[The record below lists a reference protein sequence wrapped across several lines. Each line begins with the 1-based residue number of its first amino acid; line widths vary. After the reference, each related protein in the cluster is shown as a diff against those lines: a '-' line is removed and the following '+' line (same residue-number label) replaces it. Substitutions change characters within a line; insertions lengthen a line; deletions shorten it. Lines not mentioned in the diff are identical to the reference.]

1 MFLNKFFHFLKG
13 YVILNLTGFKIE
25 RFLYIAVKR
34 GLVVTDISRKNGDQL
49 TLKMSIRDFF
59 KVWPI
64 AKKTGTRV
72 KIVKKAG
79 LPIILKKY
87 KKSIDG

>member
-59 KVWPI
+59 KVRHI
-64 AKKTGTRV
+64 AIETVSRDR
-72 KIVKKAG
+72 
-79 LPIILKKY
+79 IL
-87 KKSIDG
+87 